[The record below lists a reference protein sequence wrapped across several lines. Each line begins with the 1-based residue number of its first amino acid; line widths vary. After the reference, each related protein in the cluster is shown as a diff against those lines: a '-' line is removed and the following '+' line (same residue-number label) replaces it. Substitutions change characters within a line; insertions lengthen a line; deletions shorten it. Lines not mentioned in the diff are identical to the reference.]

1 MSQENVDLV
10 RDAFEAFASGGI
22 GAALSFFPPDFVW
35 YPTDRWL
42 EGRAYRGHEGMRRL
56 AAAFS
61 DNFDGYSYEVHDVRD
76 AGDRVVALLRMTGVI
91 KNSELSVSQPLGLVA
106 SDFRD
111 GMLGEVRAFP
121 SWAEALEAVGL
132 SEQDAHADS

>member
-10 RDAFEAFASGGI
+10 RNAFEAFALGGI
-22 GAALSFFPPDFVW
+22 DAALSFFPPDFVW

-42 EGRAYRGHEGMRRL
+42 EGRAYRGHEGMGRL

-61 DNFDGYSYEVHDVRD
+61 DNFDGYRYEVHDVRD
-76 AGDRVVALLRMTGVI
+76 AGDRVVALLHMTGVI

-121 SWAEALEAVGL
+121 SWAEALEAAGL
-132 SEQDAHADS
+132 SE